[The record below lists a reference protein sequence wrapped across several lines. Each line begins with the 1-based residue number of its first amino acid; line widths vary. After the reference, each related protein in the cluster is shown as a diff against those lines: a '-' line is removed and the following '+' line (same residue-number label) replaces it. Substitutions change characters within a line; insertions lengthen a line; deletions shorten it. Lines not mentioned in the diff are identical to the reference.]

1 MARRATGQIATG
13 AAVAAIL
20 VAAAVNTAAKAAM
33 AAYLGGRKIGRIVAG
48 ASALAVIALVAT
60 YVGLTV

>member
-1 MARRATGQIATG
+1 
-13 AAVAAIL
+13 
-20 VAAAVNTAAKAAM
+20 M

-60 YVGLTV
+60 YVGLTVLPS